1 MKSTFKTIITAAALA
16 GIVSVVINSVLYF
29 IFHAAGVITDNVY
42 VQENQP
48 LTLLP
53 VIFSSIVPSLL
64 AGVVFFYF
72 TCKFIYLFLSLFKI
86 SSSFFIRRVVNKSL
100 QSCRVHRCRQTNYY
114 FYGCSRNQ
122 HNLFALS
129 I

>member
-64 AGVVFFYF
+64 AGVVF
-72 TCKFIYLFLSLFKI
+72 YLFCRYTQERLPILFY
-86 SSSFFIRRVVNKSL
+86 
-100 QSCRVHRCRQTNYY
+100 SCCYSAPHIFC
-114 FYGCSRNQ
+114 
-122 HNLFALS
+122 
-129 I
+129 